1 MSSFRSVAFR
11 WLWCSSV
18 AAYFAAGIQ
27 ATATA
32 WLAVDAGGGGF
43 GVGLVLAARML
54 PNLLFG
60 LAAGTL
66 ADRANRNRLLVVVG
80 LAGVPVMLAL
90 SWLAATGN
98 VAVWQLVPL
107 SFATG
112 CLFVFDVPARQAL
125 VMDTVPREI
134 APNAMALNAV
144 ATRLCTALGA
154 LIAGALIAT
163 VSVASCYVAVVVAYA
178 LAAGLMIFVRPPRSP
193 ASRIASPRPPFGRA
207 MREAA
212 RMIVDVAAVRTL
224 ILAGIACEVFGFSFQ
239 TATPVFARDVLA
251 AGPEGL
257 GTLNA
262 AAALGGTLAVL
273 TLSLLPG
280 HIRREPVLGL
290 VFVAYGVSLLALAQS
305 HALPLAGAI
314 LVVIGA
320 CAAAF
325 DLLQQTVIQLAVPEE
340 QRGRAVGIWVLG
352 IGSAPLGHLE
362 MGSLIA
368 LLSAPLA
375 LSINGSFVLLGAAT
389 LLARAPTYR
398 WLLRPRP
405 AD

>member
-43 GVGLVLAARML
+43 GVGVVLAARML

-66 ADRANRNRLLVVVG
+66 ADRANRHRLLVVVG

-90 SWLAATGN
+90 SWLAASGN

-125 VMDTVPREI
+125 VMDTVPREV

-163 VSVASCYVAVVVAYA
+163 VSVASCYVAVALAYA

-193 ASRIASPRPPFGRA
+193 VSRIVSPPFGRA
-207 MREAA
+207 MRAAA

-262 AAALGGTLAVL
+262 AAALGGTLSVL

-280 HIRREPVLGL
+280 RTRREPVLGL
-290 VFVAYGVSLLALAQS
+290 VFVLYGVSLVALAQS
-305 HALPLAGAI
+305 HALPLAAAI
-314 LVVIGA
+314 LVVTGA

-325 DLLQQTVIQLAVPEE
+325 DVLQQTVIQLAVPEE
-340 QRGRAVGIWVLG
+340 QRGRAVGVWVLG

-362 MGSLIA
+362 MGTLIA
-368 LLSAPLA
+368 LLGAPIA